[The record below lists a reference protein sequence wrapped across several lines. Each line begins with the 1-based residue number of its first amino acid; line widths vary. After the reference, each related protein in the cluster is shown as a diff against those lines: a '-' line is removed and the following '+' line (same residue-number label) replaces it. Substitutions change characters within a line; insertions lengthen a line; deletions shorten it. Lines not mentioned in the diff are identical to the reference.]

1 MAKKE
6 SRKIV
11 SYLRVS
17 TTQQD
22 TEKNKTDVR
31 AFANARG
38 FGKVEFVEETASGVR
53 SWRDR
58 KIKSLIDGLK
68 EKDILIVPEL
78 SRLGRSTLE
87 IMEMLSLAKEK
98 GVAVYDVKNG
108 WELNGSVQ
116 SEVMAFCF
124 SIAARIERDLLI
136 ARTSEGR
143 KRAMDA
149 GVHFG
154 RPKGPGK
161 SKLDPHREEII
172 ALLKTGSRQTYI
184 AKKYGV
190 TPATVTNWMRKNK
203 IDRAKLE
210 EFSASEGRGEKR

>member
-1 MAKKE
+1 MIRDSKRTRTKT
-6 SRKIV
+6 V

-17 TTQQD
+17 TTNQD

-31 AFANARG
+31 AFANAHG
-38 FGKVEFVEETASGVR
+38 FPKVEFIEETVSGHVPWKER
-53 SWRDR
+53 R
-58 KIKSLIDGLK
+58 IKSLIDSLNEG
-68 EKDILIVPEL
+68 DRLIVPEL

-87 IMEMLSLAKEK
+87 IMEMLSVAKEK

-136 ARTSEGR
+136 QRTSEGR
-143 KRAMDA
+143 RAAMNR
-149 GVHFG
+149 GVKFG

-161 SKLDPHREEII
+161 SKLDEHKEEII

-184 AKKYGV
+184 AMRYGC
-190 TPATVTNWMRKNK
+190 TPPTLNNWLKRNEIQVK
-203 IDRAKLE
+203 E
-210 EFSASEGRGEKR
+210 EF